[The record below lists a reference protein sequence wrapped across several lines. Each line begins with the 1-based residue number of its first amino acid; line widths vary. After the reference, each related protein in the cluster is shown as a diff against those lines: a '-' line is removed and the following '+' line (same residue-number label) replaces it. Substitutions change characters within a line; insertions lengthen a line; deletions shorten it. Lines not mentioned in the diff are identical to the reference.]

1 MLFKTTDEIKD
12 YISIDVNTALDSLS
26 PFIREA
32 EILFIL
38 PLLGDAMYTTL
49 DEDYNDS
56 ENPLSTE
63 DNAALMPYVQ
73 RCLAYYA
80 GFLSIDELG
89 VNMGDAGIMQTRAD
103 NSEPA
108 PKWKVDNLKANR
120 INQADIHAEKL
131 LSYLEKTASVSVL
144 NDWYS
149 STANTIA
156 EGRIL
161 RTAEQASQYIDI
173 NNSRRFFLRMKSR
186 IKEVEESFIM
196 QLIGE
201 DQYSELVTQI
211 KADSLKNDAE
221 NKALVK
227 KLEPIVAK
235 MALYE
240 TLPFIRVQ
248 ITDQGITI
256 ITTNDSTITKMAAS
270 DSQVDKLRWQLK
282 QSPLSGFQA
291 DIDKL
296 KKFIEDNIDD
306 YPLIEA
312 STAYTSK
319 PDPGPNRPPVIDPT
333 KKHVSV

>member
-12 YISIDVNTALDSLS
+12 FISIDVNTDFDSLS

-38 PLLGDAMYTTL
+38 PLLGEAMYTTL
-49 DEDYNDS
+49 DEDYNDA
-56 ENPLSTE
+56 EDPLSNE
-63 DNAALMPYVQ
+63 ANAALMPYVQ

-80 GFLSIDELG
+80 GFLSIDEMG

-131 LSYLEKTASVSVL
+131 LSYLEKTASISVL
-144 NDWYS
+144 ADWYS

-161 RTAEQASQYIDI
+161 RTAEQASQYVDI
-173 NNSRRFFLRMKSR
+173 NNSRRLFLRMKSR
-186 IKEVEESFIM
+186 IREVEESFIL
-196 QLIGE
+196 QIIGE
-201 DQYSELVTQI
+201 DQYIEIVTQI
-211 KADSLKNDAE
+211 KADSLKNDTE

-270 DSQVDKLRWQLK
+270 DAQVDKLRMQLK

-296 KKFIEDNIDD
+296 KKFIEYNIDD

-319 PDPGPNRPPVIDPT
+319 PDPGPKRPPVIDPT